1 MRNKSIRRISNSR
14 LSNRMV
20 RMFSVLCAAS
30 LLLTS
35 LPAEYVYAEETGN
48 EDTGETAEPDL
59 DSMEEEITLPDQ
71 SDKEIVEVKTA
82 EELLEVAAKS
92 VNWISGHRIK

>member
-35 LPAEYVYAEETGN
+35 LPAEYVYAEETGK

-82 EELLEVAAKS
+82 EAKKTVNQQLL
-92 VNWISGHRIK
+92 RF

>member
-30 LLLTS
+30 LLLTC
-35 LPAEYVYAEETGN
+35 LPAEYVYAEETGIAHYN
-48 EDTGETAEPDL
+48 KRSPL
-59 DSMEEEITLPDQ
+59 
-71 SDKEIVEVKTA
+71 VKNFYHD
-82 EELLEVAAKS
+82 E
-92 VNWISGHRIK
+92 NPISIEYLYSYY